1 MRGHF
6 CAPLLSICF
15 SHSIPSIYFSERLLV
30 LLAVPSVLCRGV
42 VGERVG
48 RLRVDQWGDAILNAT
63 LKGPHNKT
71 CHDLLKATL
80 NSLYRYSGIA
90 SEVEP
95 YGVFGDLVP
104 QLPLNRV
111 QARQARDPLTPD
123 LRVDLPNG
131 AGTTTRTYIE
141 IKTCSGTS
149 QLYRNPRERAV
160 ERRVNS
166 ITTDYTRHAREADVK
181 HHGVEHGP
189 ISQRLASMS
198 LVGMAFG
205 MMGEASK
212 TVHSSIQVMAEARVA
227 QQNRAWGRGEEE
239 EKAYLSQEVAFLR
252 RRISVANVIAFGQ
265 RLAGRMAQVGGQ
277 AAGQATNRREHWGRE
292 EEAARRE
299 REAAWLERTSA
310 RDIVRRGQLWLR

>member
-1 MRGHF
+1 M
-6 CAPLLSICF
+6 
-15 SHSIPSIYFSERLLV
+15 LV
-30 LLAVPSVLCRGV
+30 LLAIPSVLCRGV

-48 RLRVDQWGDAILNAT
+48 RQRVDKWADAILNAT

-71 CHDLLKATL
+71 CHDQLKTTL
-80 NSLYRYSGIA
+80 NSLYRYCGLL

-104 QLPLNRV
+104 QLPLNRI

-123 LRVDLPNG
+123 IRVDLPNG

-149 QLYRNPRERAV
+149 QLYRNPKERAV

-212 TVHSSIQVMAEARVA
+212 TVHSTIQVMAEARVA
-227 QQNRAWGRGEEE
+227 MQNRAWGRGEEE
-239 EKAYLSQEVAFLR
+239 EKAYLSTEVAYLR
-252 RRISVANVIAFGQ
+252 KRISSANVIAFGQ
-265 RLAGRMAQVGGQ
+265 RLAGRMGQVGGQ
-277 AAGQATNRREHWGRE
+277 AAGQATH
-292 EEAARRE
+292 
-299 REAAWLERTSA
+299 S
-310 RDIVRRGQLWLR
+310 DP